1 MEQGTI
7 ELWFG
12 IGHRKRAT
20 IDNMEAG
27 VESSVGRCDMRRSL
41 IAMAA
46 VLLSGVI
53 GGANEKPPVVQDVIH
68 ATPEKIKK
76 AALAMLVPDGYT
88 VAYYTASQ
96 LKISRQW
103 SSEETI
109 RFNTDHWTNA
119 PVSNCQHVLTLI
131 LLPVDLDEAISVTM
145 RLGSTCHADGGWRI
159 WTSENEKDVQWMQNT
174 LADLK
179 AKIEKA
185 DQRH

>member
-1 MEQGTI
+1 
-7 ELWFG
+7 
-12 IGHRKRAT
+12 
-20 IDNMEAG
+20 
-27 VESSVGRCDMRRSL
+27 
-41 IAMAA
+41 MAA
-46 VLLSGVI
+46 VLFSGVI
-53 GGANEKPPVVQDVIH
+53 GAANEKPPVVQDVIH

-76 AALAMLVPDGYT
+76 AALAMLVPDDYT

-131 LLPVDLDEAISVTM
+131 LLPVDLAQAISVTM
-145 RLGSTCHADGGWRI
+145 HRDTVCHADGGWKI
-159 WTSENEKDVQWMQNT
+159 WTGDSEKDVQWMRTT
-174 LADLK
+174 LAKLK
-179 AKIEKA
+179 AKIEGA

>member
-1 MEQGTI
+1 M
-7 ELWFG
+7 
-12 IGHRKRAT
+12 H
-20 IDNMEAG
+20 
-27 VESSVGRCDMRRSL
+27 RSL
-41 IAMAA
+41 MATAA
-46 VLLSGVI
+46 VLIFGVI

-88 VAYYTASQ
+88 VAYYTARQ

-109 RFNTDHWTNA
+109 RFNTDRWTKG

-131 LLPVDLDEAISVTM
+131 LLPVDQAINVTM
-145 RLGSTCHADGGWRI
+145 HWDTVCHADGGWKI
-159 WTSENEKDVQWMQNT
+159 WTRDNEKDVQWMQTT
-174 LADLK
+174 LAHLK
-179 AKIEKA
+179 AKIEGA